1 MPVDAGAGYAEEITS
16 VIWRR
21 RTEFADFT
29 KRRRSYD
36 NVQTQ
41 ERD

>member
-1 MPVDAGAGYAEEITS
+1 MPVDAGAGYAEVTMS

-21 RTEFADFT
+21 KTVFAGFT
-29 KRRRSYD
+29 KRRSYD